1 MNDNLI
7 SKSIMYIS
15 DFLSEERTVLDYGR
29 FIVRWSLSSSDIT
42 PLQYVNIKMA
52 IRRYDC
58 PTVNAKSIER
68 LEATINITFISS
80 RRSLPS
86 KLFREAIRPP
96 GNADDL
102 PRLKFWKRILGR
114 YSIDWATILGNN
126 YRNISN
132 NFKLI
137 QFQYKLLMKLSTCKL
152 TRHKMGIEPTN
163 GLCRHCT
170 QLESLQHIF
179 MNCVHST
186 RFIKL
191 LNRYI
196 TSHFDS
202 TYSDHLRYY
211 FITCDHSNTSINF
224 LNLVAKWYISREFQN
239 SRDLRWDSYLNYIKI
254 FLTGEKD
261 IIRNMVEP
269 ILNST

>member
-1 MNDNLI
+1 MVELD
-7 SKSIMYIS
+7 
-15 DFLSEERTVLDYGR
+15 RT
-29 FIVRWSLSSSDIT
+29 SH
-42 PLQYVNIKMA
+42 
-52 IRRYDC
+52 
-58 PTVNAKSIER
+58 
-68 LEATINITFISS
+68 ATD
-80 RRSLPS
+80 
-86 KLFREAIRPP
+86 E
-96 GNADDL
+96 DL
-102 PRLKFWKRILGR
+102 
-114 YSIDWATILGNN
+114 
-126 YRNISN
+126 
-132 NFKLI
+132 
-137 QFQYKLLMKLSTCKL
+137 
-152 TRHKMGIEPTN
+152 
-163 GLCRHCT
+163 T